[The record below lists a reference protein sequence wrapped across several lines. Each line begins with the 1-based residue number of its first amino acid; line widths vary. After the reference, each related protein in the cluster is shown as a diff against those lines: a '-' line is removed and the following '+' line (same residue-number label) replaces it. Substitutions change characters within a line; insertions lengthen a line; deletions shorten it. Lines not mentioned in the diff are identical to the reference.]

1 MIIGLGTNL
10 EPRETALRR
19 AATELKSLLDDPVF
33 SDVYETRPM
42 YDPAQPRFLNACAGG
57 WTLLGPPEL
66 LGALKALEAAAGRR
80 PGGRRYGPRELD
92 LDLLLYGDEIVDSDE
107 LRIPHPRLAERPF
120 VLVPMVEI
128 AGGWSHPELRAT
140 IDELLERVGT
150 DGVEATNLHLE

>member
-1 MIIGLGTNL
+1 MNRSHRHSLSEDRKPGTLTRGRPARLANPDPATQYTSVGYDWFLQPGPSPEHRPVIIGLGTNL

-66 LGALKALEAAAGRR
+66 LGALKALEAAAAGA
-80 PGGRRYGPRELD
+80 
-92 LDLLLYGDEIVDSDE
+92 GDT
-107 LRIPHPRLAERPF
+107 R
-120 VLVPMVEI
+120 
-128 AGGWSHPELRAT
+128 
-140 IDELLERVGT
+140 
-150 DGVEATNLHLE
+150 